1 MNCVTSL
8 AFSFLFLFNNK
19 NGLIFLDGMERKE
32 DGVSKIE
39 FHVSGALND
48 YLFKMWMC
56 DDGVF
61 MNSKQVS

>member
-8 AFSFLFLFNNK
+8 AFFFLFLFNNK

-39 FHVSGALND
+39 FHVSGALMTIYSKSKCVMML
-48 YLFKMWMC
+48 YL
-56 DDGVF
+56 
-61 MNSKQVS
+61 

>member
-8 AFSFLFLFNNK
+8 AFFFLFLFNNK

-39 FHVSGALND
+39 FHVSGALMTIYSKCKCVMMV
-48 YLFKMWMC
+48 YL
-56 DDGVF
+56 
-61 MNSKQVS
+61 

>member
-1 MNCVTSL
+1 
-8 AFSFLFLFNNK
+8 
-19 NGLIFLDGMERKE
+19 MERKE